1 MADKN
6 QKRKDILASARA
18 LFKEKGFHS
27 TKIEEIAQGA
37 GVGKGTI
44 YEYFKNKQEIFD
56 ETCIEYVESIYLSME
71 ELRLMDICFRDKIS
85 LMFKEKKS
93 SLYGE
98 FEKNPI
104 DYIMSYKNSM
114 SEKVLISMFNHISYM
129 NKIVIEII
137 NQGKEEGVVKKDI
150 PSELI
155 ACLTI
160 GALKEYFNNK
170 LHKKESD
177 FSDEDIIFD
186 LLLNGFGV
194 K

>member
-85 LMFKEKKS
+85 LMFKEKKN

-137 NQGKEEGVVKKDI
+137 NQGKEEGVVKKEI